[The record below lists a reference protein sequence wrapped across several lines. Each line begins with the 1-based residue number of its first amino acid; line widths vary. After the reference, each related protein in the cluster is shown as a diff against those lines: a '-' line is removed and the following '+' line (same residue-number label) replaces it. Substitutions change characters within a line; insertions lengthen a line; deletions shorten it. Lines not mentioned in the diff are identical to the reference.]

1 MSNVDFA
8 KMVNFINKNV
18 LKITVG
24 GQGSPYDGEEQ
35 FYAIGND
42 FVCKNKWSLN
52 KDEYE
57 FSFKGVTVKGDLAQR
72 IYEQTE
78 MLFKEAHADAIRRAH
93 EEARRIQAFHQPI
106 G

>member
-78 MLFKEAHADAIRRAH
+78 MLFKEAHADAIRRAQ

>member
-1 MSNVDFA
+1 MSSVDFA
-8 KMVNFINKNV
+8 KLVNFIDRNM

-24 GQGSPYDGEEQ
+24 GHGSPYDGEEQ
-35 FYAIGND
+35 FYAIGNE
-42 FVCKNKWSLN
+42 FICKNKWSWN

-57 FSFKGVTVKGDLAQR
+57 FTFKGVTVTGDLAQG

-78 MLFKEAHADAIRRAH
+78 MLYKEAHADAIRRAH
-93 EEARRIQAFHQPI
+93 EDARRIQAFHQPI

>member
-1 MSNVDFA
+1 MSTVDYA
-8 KMVNFINKNV
+8 KLVNFIDRNV

-35 FYAIGND
+35 YYAIGNE
-42 FVCKNKWSLN
+42 FICKNKWSWN

-57 FSFKGVTVKGDLAQR
+57 FTFNGVTVKGGLAKG

-78 MLFKEAHADAIRRAH
+78 MLFKDAHADEIRRAQ
-93 EEARRIQAFHQPI
+93 EDARRIQAFHQPI